1 MSKKVRFF
9 QKNRSYVLTNVYK
22 QYIITK
28 LKEEVIHFSP
38 NPNKEKGY
46 KMKILYYYKVIGV
59 FCGLAFN
66 KSILFFWRCF
76 R

>member
-1 MSKKVRFF
+1 MSKNMEFL
-9 QKNRSYVLTNVYK
+9 KNRLYVLTNAYK

-46 KMKILYYYKVIGV
+46 KMKILYYYE
-59 FCGLAFN
+59 
-66 KSILFFWRCF
+66 
-76 R
+76 